1 MQQTPR
7 KLASDVLFALNNTP
21 VVFVNGPRQAGK
33 TTLVQSLAAKDFP
46 ADYISFDNATQ
57 MAAAAASPETFLSSR
72 QGPMIID
79 EVQLVPDI
87 FRALKIVVD
96 NLRLANEGKVN
107 GRFLLTGAAN
117 IMALPKLSDPLVG
130 RMSAFCRL

>member
-1 MQQTPR
+1 MTQTPR
-7 KLASDVLFALNNTP
+7 KLTSDVLYALGNAP

-33 TTLVQSLAAKDFP
+33 TTRVQALAAKDYP

-57 MAAAAASPETFLSSR
+57 MAAAAASPETFLTSR
-72 QGPMIID
+72 KGAVIID

-96 NLRLANEGKVN
+96 DIRLNDKANARSEERRVGKE
-107 GRFLLTGAAN
+107 
-117 IMALPKLSDPLVG
+117 
-130 RMSAFCRL
+130 C